1 MLSVD
6 DDDDYFI
13 PTTSSNLL
21 NSSRRLAMLFNPE
34 EISGSSGGGT
44 GHHADLS
51 TNFRFVAPKQPRPG
65 RSNSSASSGTGQAS
79 KDGQEVLLDV
89 HLSLLP
95 QGAERSRAARTAVS
109 CQVVGNAVRRSFIL
123 VMVVQDKGELWR
135 AAIDS
140 HLLLEVLECSTLRVT
155 AHGKSLTL
163 LGEAQRI
170 EDLVTQ
176 LAIYRAVTGSGPSHQ
191 DLCVG
196 KGHALSEGDV
206 AKVHCST
213 HTITSAALKGE
224 VIENVNGMKVTVSSA
239 AEGGWESYLAG
250 ATVDSHRL
258 IFLPKNGDTAE
269 SQGHNAQ
276 EDREASRKAALV
288 SRMAQLGTPLFPPLP
303 SAKVPQSSEGTGEAA
318 VEMQEPS
325 VEEVSIPA
333 ATPTPS
339 TQIPESSTSTIVSA
353 PTTTSSSA
361 LLTST
366 CMSVPPTAIAAASPV
381 FVPTVPHQHQ
391 THSPALDS
399 TLALSICQLG
409 TSVARI
415 SDKVDL
421 LLTKVD
427 KVEAGG
433 SCGSGSPAPS
443 DPEALMALAGGLVAH
458 NERLRGE
465 VEALERKLCESQ
477 TSCASLLTMNAE
489 LLEEKREL
497 LRREAEQRKEEEEDK
512 QEESAEDLKDK
523 EEPVKEQLEKDTQTE
538 AEEGNSE
545 EEDKQGLMAEQ
556 VRSLV
561 KSTLSGLFRHLSDTF
576 SEEEQHSRPEVLRT
590 VKSGLQVAYSTFV
603 ENFEEIVG
611 VEETAAEEEEGSGE
625 EQTQH
630 EEDEKRE
637 NTESHNVEV
646 RSGES
651 DPVSTYQHWQ
661 VLLMWYFVS
670 FASRGEI
677 VMFHIYFIGKD
688 LWDHAPLP
696 PIHFLPLP
704 GRQISALLSPQHY
717 VTSKRVQTAIQ
728 SQT

>member
-258 IFLPKNGDTAE
+258 IFLPKQRDGKWLPPTTFHNITVLKVKTKGSKDKPPPAAGSTPPPVSNNTSLATQQQQQTVTSQDAPLTTSPNFTGQNGDTAE

-651 DPVSTYQHWQ
+651 DPEQ
-661 VLLMWYFVS
+661 
-670 FASRGEI
+670 E
-677 VMFHIYFIGKD
+677 
-688 LWDHAPLP
+688 
-696 PIHFLPLP
+696 
-704 GRQISALLSPQHY
+704 
-717 VTSKRVQTAIQ
+717 
-728 SQT
+728 